1 MSYISLVLMEVIS
14 PNFLLLT
21 VGAVLQRKLRF
32 PLRPIANLITYCF
45 MPAAVF
51 LNIYQVEFD
60 YPG

>member
-51 LNIYQVEFD
+51 FKYL
-60 YPG
+60 PG